1 MQMAFVWTA
10 VVIPAMIMLPTFAA
24 MVISLAKDGL
34 PLASKAPLCLTASK
48 GQGERESNCRPI
60 YRPLDHFQEL
70 TCMRALQASMH
81 HVKLA
86 HVVLAASPRQCR
98 SKF

>member
-1 MQMAFVWTA
+1 MAFVET
-10 VVIPAMIMLPTFAA
+10 VVIIPAMIMLPTCAA
-24 MVISLAKDGL
+24 MVIALAKDAL

-48 GQGERESNCRPI
+48 EHGERESNCRPT
-60 YRPLDHFQEL
+60 YRPLDHIQEL

-86 HVVLAASPRQCR
+86 DVVLAASPRLCR